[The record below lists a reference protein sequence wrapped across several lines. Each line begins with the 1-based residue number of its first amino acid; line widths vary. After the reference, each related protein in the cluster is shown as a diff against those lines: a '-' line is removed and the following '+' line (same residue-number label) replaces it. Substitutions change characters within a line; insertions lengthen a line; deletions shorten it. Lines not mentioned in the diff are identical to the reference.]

1 MREAAH
7 VPSSAAFSCA
17 DGTGYAGDAA
27 LTILRWMPPHFVH
40 RMVQYS
46 ALRPAIMR
54 STASW
59 ALQSGQQLDAACGE
73 GCGPGSVSHG
83 GMAAAISA
91 SAPAT
96 VKSDVRPMAASSRA
110 AA

>member
-1 MREAAH
+1 MASIASAWLRLSAD
-7 VPSSAAFSCA
+7 VSSA
-17 DGTGYAGDAA
+17 DRTGYACDAA
-27 LTILRWMPPHFVH
+27 LTILRWIPPHFVH

-46 ALRPAIMR
+46 ALRPGIMR

-59 ALQSGQQLDAACGE
+59 ALQSGQLDAACGE
-73 GCGPGSVSHG
+73 GCGPGPVSHG

-91 SAPAT
+91 LAT
-96 VKSDVRPMAASSRA
+96 AKSDVRPMAASSRA

>member
-1 MREAAH
+1 MASIVDASLRLSAD
-7 VPSSAAFSCA
+7 VSSA
-17 DGTGYAGDAA
+17 DGTRYACDAA
-27 LTILRWMPPHFVH
+27 LTILRWIPPHFVH

-46 ALRPAIMR
+46 ALRPGIMR
-54 STASW
+54 STASR
-59 ALQSGQQLDAACGE
+59 ALQSGQLAAACDE

-91 SAPAT
+91 LAT
-96 VKSDVRPMAASSRA
+96 AKSGVRPMAASSRA

>member
-7 VPSSAAFSCA
+7 VPLSAAVSC
-17 DGTGYAGDAA
+17 YAGDAA

-46 ALRPAIMR
+46 ARRPAIMR

-59 ALQSGQQLDAACGE
+59 ALQSGQLDAACGE
-73 GCGPGSVSHG
+73 GCGPGSVSHR

-91 SAPAT
+91 PAT
-96 VKSDVRPMAASSRA
+96 AKSDVRPMAASSRA